1 MAAEKSEHFETRV
14 SLQREKMTAAMDAA
28 GAAASLQVALEEISR
43 LKAETAVYEGLLSLA
58 MQSGETGREN
68 LRTKENLEMRG
79 NVVF

>member
-43 LKAETAVYEGLLSLA
+43 LKGETAGLLSLA